1 MNKIDIIF
9 IYLIIIISFACIIKI
24 YLNNKKIERFYS
36 FNTEFSGVMKF
47 IDAETE
53 NYLGSF
59 PHFYDECF
67 KNVYGSCEY
76 NGINYEYN
84 AIEETIKLK
93 NDNENPDKVI
103 KVSIIKLPKG
113 DKGDNGSEAK
123 QPTINFYYKNK
134 NEDTVNENGD
144 VVTVPFH
151 TVEGDQCD
159 AHNCP
164 EDITVNVNKYECSC
178 EPCGECSGN
187 VKINT
192 ITSIKADP
200 EGSEVGTAIRVTG
213 NINTGQII
221 LEDGG
226 EICIN
231 NGEEKD
237 CLTYSDIK
245 LLLEW
250 NSTECLSTCINEPT

>member
-67 KNVYGSCEY
+67 QNENGFCEY
-76 NGINYEYN
+76 NSINYKYN
-84 AIEETIKLK
+84 AIDETIKLK
-93 NDNENPDKVI
+93 NDDGNPDKVI

-134 NEDTVNENGD
+134 NDDIVNENGGIEYKPFYT
-144 VVTVPFH
+144 VV
-151 TVEGDQCD
+151 GDQCTG
-159 AHNCP
+159 NCP
-164 EDITVNVNKYECSC
+164 DDITVNVNKYECSC

-192 ITSIKADP
+192 ITSIQADP
-200 EGSEVGTAIRVTG
+200 EDNEVGTAIRVTG

-226 EICIN
+226 EICIDQD
-231 NGEEKD
+231 GTKD

-245 LLLEW
+245 LLLQW
-250 NSTECLSTCINEPT
+250 NSQDCLDTCIN